1 MTLTTINLAALG
13 DTINLGTEVTGTLPT
28 GNGGTGSTAT
38 TFVNA
43 ASNVTGTLPVPNG
56 GTGLASGTTD
66 QLLKFTGTTT
76 LASSA
81 ISTGKILQAQ
91 SAVFNN
97 NNMNNTSTYAATS
110 ITLNITPSAANSKVL
125 VLMSVSSIYVSDSD
139 TNIDLAISRTGGASG
154 DGNILEFEGTAG
166 YDTDIAGHG
175 AGGTAITYLDSPATT
190 SAVTY
195 GCKFRSSNNTHN
207 AYINHYIRGDV
218 RPRSSITLL
227 EVAN

>member
-1 MTLTTINLAALG
+1 MALSKIDVSKMITGVTPLA
-13 DTINLGTEVTGTLPT
+13 
-28 GNGGTGSTAT
+28 NGGTGGTSIPAT
-38 TFVNA
+38 NL
-43 ASNVTGTLPVPNG
+43 ASGVTGTLPVASG
-56 GTGLASGTTD
+56 GTGLTSGTTD

-91 SAVFNN
+91 SAVFHN

-154 DGNILEFEGTAG
+154 DGNILEFEGSAG

-175 AGGTAITYLDSPATT
+175 AGGTSITYLDSPAVT

-195 GCKFRSSNNTHN
+195 GCKFRSSNGTHN
-207 AYINHYIRGDV
+207 TYINHWIRGDV

>member
-1 MTLTTINLAALG
+1 MALSKIDVSKMITGVTPLT
-13 DTINLGTEVTGTLPT
+13 
-28 GNGGTGSTAT
+28 NGGTGGTSIPAT
-38 TFVNA
+38 NL
-43 ASNVTGTLPVPNG
+43 ASGVTGTLPVSSG
-56 GTGLASGTTD
+56 GTGLTSGTTD

-91 SAVFNN
+91 SAVFHN

-175 AGGTAITYLDSPATT
+175 AGGTSITYLDSPAVT

-207 AYINHYIRGDV
+207 AYINHWVRGDV

>member
-1 MTLTTINLAALG
+1 MALSKIDVSKMITGVTPLT
-13 DTINLGTEVTGTLPT
+13 
-28 GNGGTGSTAT
+28 NGGTGGTSIPAT
-38 TFVNA
+38 NL
-43 ASNVTGTLPVPNG
+43 ASGVTGTLPVSSG
-56 GTGLASGTTD
+56 GTGLTSGTTD

-91 SAVFNN
+91 SAVFHN

-154 DGNILEFEGTAG
+154 DGNILEFEGSAG

-175 AGGTAITYLDSPATT
+175 AGGTSITYLDSPAVT

-207 AYINHYIRGDV
+207 AYINHWVRGDV